1 MAHANPTRTRG
12 HLRRDRLPTPKD
24 FYTSEGLA
32 PRGLGP
38 WVEAGK
44 CPFHDDHAPS
54 FRVNLETSRGRCMAC
69 GWSGD
74 MLAFVQQRH
83 GLGFVDAAKRLGAW
97 EEQP

>member
-1 MAHANPTRTRG
+1 MNNANQARTRG
-12 HLRRDRLPTPKD
+12 HIRRDLLPNPRE
-24 FYTSEGLA
+24 FYTSEGFHL
-32 PRGLGP
+32 RGNGP

-54 FRVNLETSRGRCMAC
+54 FRVNLETGRGRCMAC

-83 GLGFVDAAKRLGAW
+83 HLGFVDAAKRLGAW
-97 EEQP
+97 EVLP